1 MPQPIVAFLR
11 HSLMLKAAMA
21 ECVDA
26 PEPKTVHRLRST
38 TRRMD
43 AILELLAAS
52 TDLPNGRQKEK
63 PFRKCLRKIRRAAG
77 EVRDTDVHLEMLG
90 AYKSFDDAADLKKN
104 LNAARKK
111 LADKLQRR
119 ILKDEHDLRRAL
131 DNLETNL
138 APLVDLNLSGGGLA
152 HSAQNW
158 LTTAVDG
165 LDPQQDAGLH
175 SMRKA
180 CKTARYI
187 AEIGSETSKKAAKLA
202 ERLNDV
208 QQTTGA
214 WHDCLLLLNKA
225 HASLPNDSPL
235 IEKVHAK
242 VLRLRHRAESKA
254 THLYSLAKLVRHAH
268 PI

>member
-1 MPQPIVAFLR
+1 
-11 HSLMLKAAMA
+11 
-21 ECVDA
+21 
-26 PEPKTVHRLRST
+26 
-38 TRRMD
+38 
-43 AILELLAAS
+43 
-52 TDLPNGRQKEK
+52 
-63 PFRKCLRKIRRAAG
+63 
-77 EVRDTDVHLEMLG
+77 MLG
-90 AYKSFDDAADLKKN
+90 AYKTFDDAADLKKD
-104 LNAARKK
+104 LNATRKK

-131 DNLETNL
+131 DDLETAL
-138 APLVDLNLSGGGLA
+138 APLVDLNLSGGSLA
-152 HSAQNW
+152 DSAQSW
-158 LTTAVDG
+158 LTTAVEG
-165 LDPQQDAGLH
+165 LDPRQDAGLH

-187 AEIGSETSKKAAKLA
+187 AEIGSEASQKAAKLA

-242 VLRLRHRAESKA
+242 VLRLRRRAESKA
-254 THLYSLAKLVRHAH
+254 KHLHSMTKPGRHAP